1 MLMML
6 PMTNMKLVD
15 TNNTLMGQ
23 NVELVLETQF
33 FNMRGLIW
41 QPLLRAFSLKN
52 LCSAQRPSFI
62 FVAEPMIAS
71 Y

>member
-6 PMTNMKLVD
+6 PITNMKLVD

-33 FNMRGLIW
+33 FNMRGFGNPYSELS
-41 QPLLRAFSLKN
+41 LLKIYVVLKD
-52 LCSAQRPSFI
+52 L
-62 FVAEPMIAS
+62 VS
-71 Y
+71 YLWLNQ